1 MAYTLNVPDTFN
13 GVALPKVLS
22 GRFNLENGNTGRREN
37 DGAYKVLPVI
47 FFSKSQF
54 ELIEE
59 VLASGLRGRGGAGF
73 PTGLKWRTVPRRAG
87 KPIYLVINA
96 DEGEP
101 GTFKDRLIMER
112 DPHSLLEGMILAG
125 YALGVRTAYIYV
137 RGEML
142 PQIRSLNAAIKECYD
157 AGLLGENIAG

>member
-1 MAYTLNVPDTFN
+1 MAYTLPQVPATFN
-13 GVALPKVLS
+13 GTAMPKVLS
-22 GRFNLENGNTGRREN
+22 GRFNLEDGNTLA
-37 DGAYKVLPVI
+37 GAKATGGYKVLEGD

-101 GTFKDRLIMER
+101 GTLK
-112 DPHSLLEGMILAG
+112 
-125 YALGVRTAYIYV
+125 
-137 RGEML
+137 
-142 PQIRSLNAAIKECYD
+142 
-157 AGLLGENIAG
+157 IA